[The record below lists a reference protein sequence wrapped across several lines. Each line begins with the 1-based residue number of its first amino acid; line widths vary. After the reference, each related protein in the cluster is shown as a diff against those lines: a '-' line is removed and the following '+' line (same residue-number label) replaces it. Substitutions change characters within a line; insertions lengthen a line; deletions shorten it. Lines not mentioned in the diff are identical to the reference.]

1 VVIYALQVYKP
12 DDYTSPAD
20 ADKLGTI
27 WMGYVPSEKV
37 DSLAQQIK
45 NKNSAFYTGSSDPIA
60 KALAGHVVA
69 GFNMFSIAD
78 PYGNSSGGSSG
89 DAEGSSGGSSQSN
102 TRQDAIIGVVS
113 SLGGVAVLVLGYL
126 AYRSFQRR
134 REMAHRRLSDPPN
147 GGYDGARP
155 EGREFDQDSVG
166 GQRRRSF
173 YFAED
178 SLRGYQAQT
187 DNFDYTQAGGH
198 YTQAHPEVSQ
208 YDVRGGAA
216 AQMMQRRNV
225 MPGAI
230 SAPILRENSMNW

>member
-1 VVIYALQVYKP
+1 MVIYALQVYKP
-12 DDYTSPAD
+12 DDYFSTAD

-27 WMGYVPSEKV
+27 WIGYVPSEKV

-45 NKNSAFYTGSSDPIA
+45 NKNSVFYTGSSDPIA

-69 GFNMFSIAD
+69 GFNMFSVAD
-78 PYGNSSGGSSG
+78 PIGDSSGDGTSGGGSNSGGSKS
-89 DAEGSSGGSSQSN
+89 DN

-134 REMAHRRLSDPPN
+134 KELAHRRLSDPV
-147 GGYDGARP
+147 YDGSRP
-155 EGREFDQDSVG
+155 EGRDFDQDSVG

-178 SLRGYQAQT
+178 SLRGYQSQS
-187 DNFDYTQAGGH
+187 DNFDYTQQGQ
-198 YTQAHPEVSQ
+198 YRQQAEMSQ
-208 YDVRGGAA
+208 YDARSGAGG
-216 AQMMQRRNV
+216 MMQRRNV